1 MDQAITLA
9 TIFSPRQ
16 KKDVVSW
23 GASYGRLPEKHSK
36 EGYSCYV
43 DLLVLSPLIGFRD
56 LVIPSSLFLGF
67 PGGSASEKST
77 CGHTCLLQWPTLSV
91 ECTSLC
97 IWINSLLT

>member
-23 GASYGRLPEKHSK
+23 GASYGRLSGKHSK

-56 LVIPSSLFLGF
+56 LVIPVFLIPGF
-67 PGGSASEKST
+67 P
-77 CGHTCLLQWPTLSV
+77 CWLS
-91 ECTSLC
+91 
-97 IWINSLLT
+97 